1 MERELAELELPI
13 VSPANEVAARALL
26 AAHLSALVVVAE
38 GEVAKLEGQGG
49 VGGVEVKD
57 AEDHFIHLFLTSQ
70 AALLK
75 QALAEVA

>member
-1 MERELAELELPI
+1 MERGLAELELPI

-26 AAHLSALVVVAE
+26 ASQLTALVEVAE
-38 GEVAKLEGQGG
+38 GEVGKLVVAEGGG
-49 VGGVEVKD
+49 GGMN

-75 QALAEVA
+75 QALAEVVA